1 MRVKYSSFQSLNLQA
16 HEVHLWYVDLQLT
29 DRLLEFKAILSP
41 DEQQR
46 ADRYRFDLHRQ
57 RFIVARGHLRTILG
71 RYLDIQ
77 PTQVQFTYSPSG
89 KPQLADR
96 LWGASTMGAGNLEF
110 NLSHAEN
117 LAVYA
122 VTSNRAIGVDVECQQ
137 RPIED
142 VEQLA
147 QRFFSRQ
154 ESERLRS
161 LPPQEQ
167 QELFL
172 QIWTLKEAYLKAT
185 GKGLVDLERVQT
197 DWQGERLV
205 GLVFPD
211 REQTWQAH
219 QFQPQ
224 PDYVAALVVGG
235 AIERLIEIVP
245 DGAIAAL

>member
-1 MRVKYSSFQSLNLQA
+1 MKLASLQEIGLPSN
-16 HEVHLWYVDLQLT
+16 EVHLWYVDLQVC
-29 DRLLEFKAILSP
+29 DRLLELKATLSL

-57 RFIVARGHLRTILG
+57 RFILARGHLRLILG
-71 RYLDIQ
+71 RYLTIQ
-77 PTQVQFTYSPSG
+77 PAQVQFTYSPSG

-96 LWGASTMGAGNLEF
+96 LWEASTMGAGNLEF

-122 VTSNRAIGVDVECQQ
+122 VTCNRAIGVDVEYQQ
-137 RPIED
+137 RSIED

-147 QRFFSRQ
+147 QRFFSSQ

-161 LPPQEQ
+161 LAPKEQ
-167 QELFL
+167 QELFF

-197 DWQGERLV
+197 DWQGERLM
-205 GLVFPD
+205 GLIFPE

-224 PDYVAALVVGG
+224 PNYVAALVVGG

-245 DGAIAAL
+245 EGAIDA